1 MRFTRFAIHY
11 SFTSTVTSSWTVV
24 TMQYCSFNSESGTN
38 VKQSCDHASFRHWMR
53 NTYTKYFLI
62 RNYHFITTPT
72 KLTMTEPTTS
82 LAPWKLHNRLVDI
95 VRSDASPIL
104 DIIPSYN
111 TLQFSY
117 NKTENTI
124 ALHMGVYGD
133 SEILAHPN
141 GTVSKRV
148 IRDSKIRK
156 AGTVLEV
163 SKPMSGQYRAVAP
176 FGWSET
182 LQYGISTPM
191 SAPTHALVLMYMH
204 IWALKTDKKGI
215 DLPIPGY
222 QSLHG
227 ALGLIRKTVET
238 ELMLPVG
245 QRKIP
250 AEVLAGY
257 QTDAVDRYR
266 LLEKKGIEEG
276 KS

>member
-1 MRFTRFAIHY
+1 MDRGLT
-11 SFTSTVTSSWTVV
+11 T
-24 TMQYCSFNSESGTN
+24 QCCSFNSASGTN
-38 VKQSCDHASFRHWMR
+38 VEQSSDHASFRHWKR
-53 NTYTKYFLI
+53 STYIKHLLI
-62 RNYHFITTPT
+62 RNYHSLTTPT
-72 KLTMTEPTTS
+72 NLTMTEPTTS

-104 DIIPSYN
+104 DLISSYC
-111 TLQFSY
+111 TLRFSY
-117 NKTENTI
+117 NKTENSI

-133 SEILAHPN
+133 SEILAHSN

-182 LQYGISTPM
+182 LQYGTSTPM
-191 SAPTHALVLMYMH
+191 SAPTHALALMYMH
-204 IWALKTDKKGI
+204 IWTLKTDKKGI

-227 ALGLIRKTVET
+227 ALGLIQNAVET

-250 AEVLAGY
+250 AAVLGGY
-257 QTDAVDRYR
+257 QTATDARDRYH
-266 LLEKKGIEEG
+266 LLEKKGFEEE